1 MLTFICYTKCSTCQ
15 KAKAFLD
22 SHEEQY
28 EIRDIK
34 TDNPTYDELKE
45 WLTLSGLPVRKL
57 FNTSGLLYKSLEL
70 KDKLPTMSEDDCLKL
85 LATDGMLVK
94 RPLLVDADGVLVG
107 FKNDEWE
114 TALMKTAMKR
124 WENVTET
131 FSDAQRHY
139 KNMYLETCEV
149 YDEIVEVSLFSSIVD
164 SYEIYFS
171 YGIFYG
177 IIYVDKENAV
187 EKYETVKKELEL
199 EYRQHKDPTATFI
212 NEFAEKH
219 EVALPSDI
227 LFDFQF

>member
-15 KAKAFLD
+15 KARAFLD

-94 RPLLVDADGVLVG
+94 RPLLVYADVVLVG

-114 TALMKTAMKR
+114 TALMKTAIKG

-171 YGIFYG
+171 YGRFYG

-187 EKYETVKKELEL
+187 EKYEKVKKELEL
-199 EYRQHKDPTATFI
+199 EYRQRKDPTATFT

-219 EVALPSDI
+219 EVAFPSDI